1 MKSSFSDEQRRRLRR
16 EAGKGVA
23 FLAVLVLLMGWL
35 SGAFIS
41 KVEPGGPLP
50 RPNPP
55 ALSTQRVERKV
66 YPLFIDQV
74 GNLQAHT
81 EAQVAS
87 RIMAQ
92 VQEIL
97 VRPGDQVTGSE
108 QPGREPTVLARLD
121 DRDIRARLRQAE
133 AQITAVERAREATR
147 AKLGAAKAQV
157 TAAAANHSKVL
168 ADYRRYQDLFSHQAA
183 TGQQLDHARAQSQM
197 TESQLLAARQ
207 EVKGAEAELERLQAQ
222 QEEAQAAAAEARV
235 MLSYTVI
242 QAPFSGQLLKKM
254 VDVGDMAS
262 PGQPLFLIETSAYP
276 ELYAF
281 VADSLL
287 PHVRV
292 GQQLNVYFDSQ
303 QRTVVGTVREIVPK
317 SDPAT
322 RTVVVKVSLP
332 AQPDLVNGLF
342 ARLQVPY
349 GDYSTLVV
357 PISAV
362 REVGQLHLVDV
373 IDAEGYPQ
381 RRFVT
386 LGQRHE
392 DRVEILSGVE
402 EHQEVVVP

>member
-1 MKSSFSDEQRRRLRR
+1 MKAKFSDEQRRHLLRK
-16 EAGKGVA
+16 AAKGLA
-23 FLAVLVLLMGWL
+23 LLAVLMLLMGWL
-35 SGAFIS
+35 SGAFIG

-55 ALSTQRVERKV
+55 ALTTQRVERKV

-74 GNLQAHT
+74 GNLQART
-81 EAQVAS
+81 EAQVAG

-92 VQEIL
+92 IKEIL
-97 VRPGDQVTGSE
+97 VRPGDPVTGSE
-108 QPGREPTVLARLD
+108 QAGREPTVLARLD
-121 DRDIRARLRQAE
+121 DRDIRARLRRAE

-147 AKLGAAKAQV
+147 ARLGAARAQV
-157 TAAAANHSKVL
+157 TAAAANNSKVL
-168 ADYRRYQDLFSHQAA
+168 ADYRRYQDLYSHQAA
-183 TGQQLDHARAQSQM
+183 TGQQLDHARAQSRIA
-197 TESQLLAARQ
+197 ESQLLAARQ

-222 QEEAQAAAAEARV
+222 QEEAQAAAAEARI

-254 VDVGDMAS
+254 VDIGDMAS

-287 PHVRV
+287 PHLRI
-292 GQQLNVYFDSQ
+292 GQQLNICFDSL
-303 QRTVVGTVREIVPK
+303 QRTVVGTLREIVPK

-357 PISAV
+357 PMAAV
-362 REVGQLHLVDV
+362 REVGQLYLVEV

-386 LGQRHE
+386 LGRSHE
-392 DRVEILSGVE
+392 NLVEILSGVE
-402 EHQEVVVP
+402 EHQEVVIP